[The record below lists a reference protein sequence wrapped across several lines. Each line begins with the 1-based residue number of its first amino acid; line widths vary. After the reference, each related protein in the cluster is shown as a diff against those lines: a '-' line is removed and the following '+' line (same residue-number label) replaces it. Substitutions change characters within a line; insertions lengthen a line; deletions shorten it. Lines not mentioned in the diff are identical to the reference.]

1 MWMKILVN
9 CCNNVILVIFHFPWK
24 LHVMKRVGIWD
35 DDSKNFEREMTEDDL
50 WQPQSALEPMLDGE
64 ALQRIDDYADS
75 VEIDRLLGMK
85 VIQWHSN
92 YNGVL
97 GTQLSAKFVRSWRKE
112 SEKDL

>member
-1 MWMKILVN
+1 M
-9 CCNNVILVIFHFPWK
+9 
-24 LHVMKRVGIWD
+24 MKRVVFGMMIARA
-35 DDSKNFEREMTEDDL
+35 SSVRCEMTEDDL

-97 GTQLSAKFVRSWRKE
+97 GTQLRKIRAFLE
-112 SEKDL
+112 EKGEKDL